1 MNQNESPDPLRSQPC
16 SGCQSAPRQ
25 AATPHYFVDR
35 AATAGVLAVLAF
47 CVAFVAVAC
56 LCGAAAL
63 VKLTC
68 DFVTH

>member
-1 MNQNESPDPLRSQPC
+1 M
-16 SGCQSAPRQ
+16 
-25 AATPHYFVDR
+25 DR
-35 AATAGVLAVLAF
+35 AATAGVLAVLAS

-63 VKLTC
+63 VKLTS